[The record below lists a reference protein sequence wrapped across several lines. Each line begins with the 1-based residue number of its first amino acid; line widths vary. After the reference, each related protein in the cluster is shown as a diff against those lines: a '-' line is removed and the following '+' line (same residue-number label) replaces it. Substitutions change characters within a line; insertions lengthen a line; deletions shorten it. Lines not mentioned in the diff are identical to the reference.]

1 MQCHFCTGKIHP
13 IVIFFHVFST
23 LSAEQLCCDYDA
35 GARCLNQCLFLV
47 LSPFHIWRNST
58 MNPLADTEGEGAD
71 RLNGRGVMGTEG
83 E

>member
-1 MQCHFCTGKIHP
+1 M
-13 IVIFFHVFST
+13 FST

-47 LSPFHIWRNST
+47 LSPFHIWRNSRT
-58 MNPLADTEGEGAD
+58 NPLADIEEEGAG
-71 RLNGRGVMGTEG
+71 RRNGRGVIGAGG